1 MLIREL
7 IVPNEIRLKIGK
19 PLNLQASFPNKIEKK
34 WQLQLVF
41 QVIWQQIPDSD
52 VIHKMTN

>member
-1 MLIREL
+1 VRQATKEIRKWEMLIREL

-34 WQLQLVF
+34 
-41 QVIWQQIPDSD
+41 
-52 VIHKMTN
+52 